1 MRILGFICVFVLILS
16 CRNEKVDEPISTP
29 ENQIKVTVQPYFGSE
44 KLYLDS
50 IFSFSDGNQIKFTD
64 IKFYFSEITNEN
76 SKTLIDAAL
85 FNYSFSGNSFFSK
98 TGDYLDF
105 KSIKGYLGVNNDN
118 HKDPSA
124 FPNSS
129 PLNIMNSDGMHWG
142 WNTGYSFV
150 QIEARADTLNDGIKN
165 FNHTI
170 VFHVGTDQFL
180 QNLNYSNLNW
190 QSIGNY
196 TYQLAF
202 KLDMKDVFEIS
213 TQPINIKTEFMTH
226 SSAGQEALS
235 LKVIQN
241 FKSAL
246 NPM

>member
-1 MRILGFICVFVLILS
+1 MRILGLICVFVLILS
-16 CRNEKVDEPISTP
+16 CKHEKVNEPISSP
-29 ENQIKVTVQPYFGSE
+29 ENQIKVTIQPYFGLE

-50 IFSFSDGNQIKFTD
+50 IFTFSNGNQIKFTD
-64 IKFYFSEITNEN
+64 IKFYFSELTNDN
-76 SKTLIDAAL
+76 SIQLIDAAF
-85 FNYSFSGNSFFSK
+85 FNYRLKGNSFISK
-98 TGDYLDF
+98 TGNYSDF
-105 KSIKGYLGVNNDN
+105 STLKGFLGLHNDN

-124 FPNSS
+124 FPNDS
-129 PLNIMNSDGMHWG
+129 PLNIMNTDGMHWG
-142 WNTGYSFV
+142 WNDGYSFV
-150 QIEARADTLNDGIKN
+150 QIEARADTINDGIKN

-180 QNLNYSNLNW
+180 QNVNYSNLNW

-202 KLDMKDVFEIS
+202 KLDMKDVFENS

-226 SSAGQEALS
+226 STAGQEALS

-241 FKSAL
+241 FKYAL